1 MFDKPENYFGSENS
15 LDWAIVNNAPEIVTV
30 SGGQFYFKGNDG
42 QWYYVNHARTW
53 QTCPPPLEPSD
64 PNFKRPIPEKIQKPL
79 VVNFYGGPG
88 SGKSTTAAG
97 LFSYLKMAE
106 VNCELVTEF
115 AKDETWNGSLNT
127 LSYQPYVFGQQAWR
141 IERLRGKVDVVV
153 TDSPII
159 LSSIYASGD
168 LPASFHDYV
177 LWEHQ
182 RTNSL
187 DFFLKRVKKYNPV
200 GRNQTEEEAK
210 GIDEKIVNTL
220 KAMGV
225 DFHEFLTGDG
235 TASIKAFGIVM
246 KTLGKE

>member
-1 MFDKPENYFGSENS
+1 M
-15 LDWAIVNNAPEIVTV
+15 VNNDWRRAWDNPYENTYVYKAPEIYTDTV
-30 SGGQFYFKGNDG
+30 GKFYFKEVSGKWHVLNE
-42 QWYYVNHARTW
+42 NTW
-53 QTCPPPLEPSD
+53 EDTLPPMAAYEPLAS
-64 PNFKRPIPEKIQKPL
+64 RPKPEKIEKPL

-97 LFSYLKMAE
+97 LFHYLKMAE
-106 VNCELVTEF
+106 VNVELVTEF
-115 AKDETWNGSLNT
+115 AKDETWNGSLQT

-159 LSSIYASGD
+159 LSSIYASKD
-168 LPASFHDYV
+168 LPTSFHDYV

-187 DFFLKRVKKYNPV
+187 DFFLRRVKKYNSI

-210 GIDEKIVNTL
+210 EIDEKIVRTL
-220 KAMGV
+220 NGMGV
-225 DFHEFLTGDG
+225 EFHEFLTGDG
-235 TASIKAFGIVM
+235 TASIKAFGLVM
-246 KTLGKE
+246 KSLGKE